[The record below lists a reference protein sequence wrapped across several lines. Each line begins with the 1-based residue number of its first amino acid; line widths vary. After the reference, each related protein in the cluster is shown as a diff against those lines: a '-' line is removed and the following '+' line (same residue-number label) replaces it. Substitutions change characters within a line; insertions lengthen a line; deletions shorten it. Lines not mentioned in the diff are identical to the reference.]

1 MPECN
6 NIVYQFHMLYLDEI
20 HLHMLIYH
28 HYQYI
33 DYWYITEHN
42 LLVNH
47 NGAFGSQCFHSQGL
61 GFFFVVCGKLK
72 LFVA

>member
-1 MPECN
+1 MLECN
-6 NIVYQFHMLYLDEI
+6 NIVYQFLDEI
-20 HLHMLIYH
+20 QVHMFILH

-33 DYWYITEHN
+33 DYWYIMEHN
-42 LLVNH
+42 LLVKH

-61 GFFFVVCGKLK
+61 GFFFVVCGKLE